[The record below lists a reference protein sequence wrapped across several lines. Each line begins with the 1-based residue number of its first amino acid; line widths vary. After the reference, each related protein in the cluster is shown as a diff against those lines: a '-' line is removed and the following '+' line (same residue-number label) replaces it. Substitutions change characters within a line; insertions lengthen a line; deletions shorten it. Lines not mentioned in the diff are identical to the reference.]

1 MKLKTALT
9 AGALALAGLFGT
21 AAQAATVIYNQADP
35 VEVVLGKDALEGY
48 DFDFT
53 LANSGLVSF
62 HYTDDNP
69 NDQKTFLTLTQG
81 LTTIFSNVKVDL
93 GSVLSWSLAAGTY
106 TLSVDKVA
114 KADSIEISAVPL
126 PGAALLFGSGL
137 LGFLGFSNRRK
148 V

>member
-1 MKLKTALT
+1 MKLKIAVT
-9 AGALALAGLFGT
+9 AGALALAGLFAT
-21 AAQAATVIYNQADP
+21 SAQAATVIYNQAAP
-35 VEVVLGKDALEGY
+35 VEVVLGKSAAEGY

-53 LANSGLVSF
+53 LVNDGLVSF
-62 HYTDDNP
+62 NYTNDNP
-69 NDQKTFLTLTQG
+69 NDKKTFLTLMQG
-81 LTTIFSNVKVDL
+81 ATTIFSNVGLDL
-93 GSVLSWSLAAGTY
+93 GSVLKWSLTVGTY

-114 KADSIEISAVPL
+114 KADTIEISAVPL